1 MVGDNGVI
9 LISRYII
16 SEVESFF
23 IDLETGVMN
32 LIDGNMNRI
41 RELCRQYKVKS
52 LYVFGSILTP
62 RFRAD
67 SDVDLLVRF
76 DKEAIP
82 LGEYADNF
90 FDFQFDLEAL
100 FSRKVDLVCE
110 DSIRNPF
117 FRDEVNSQKHLI
129 YGSLSV

>member
-1 MVGDNGVI
+1 MK
-9 LISRYII
+9 
-16 SEVESFF
+16 
-23 IDLETGVMN
+23 